1 VVIGGVAPGAIIP
14 VPVPDPRAVLSY
26 PSLLRM
32 PPRTKSAPPP
42 PPRRERVKPRDVSDE
57 MKESFINYSM
67 SVITSRA
74 LPDVRDGLK
83 PVNRRILYAM
93 NELGLTLGRPF
104 KKAATVVGDVLGK
117 YHPHGDSSVYDALVR
132 MVQDFSLRYP
142 LVEGQGNFGSIDGDP
157 AAAYRYTEAR
167 MAAPGVSL
175 LEGIDEETVDFIP
188 NFDDR
193 LEEPSVLP
201 AAIPNLLVN
210 GSSGIAV
217 GMATNMPPHNLREIG
232 KAIIRV
238 IEEPD
243 VALTELRKIV
253 KGPDFPTAAL
263 IVGKDG
269 IKQYM
274 ETGRGRLVNR
284 ARIVLEAKPGSSRVQ
299 LVVTELPY
307 QANKAR
313 IIEQIADL
321 VKDSK
326 LDGIS
331 ALRDESDRDG
341 LRVVIELKRDAEP
354 KKLLPRL
361 YKLTGLEVTF
371 GVINLAL
378 VPENGRLVPR
388 ELGLR
393 PLIDHYIAHRHDVLV
408 RRTEFARTRAEA
420 RLHIV
425 EGLLIAVNDIDRVV
439 QLIKTAKDTPQAQQ
453 RLRKTYDLTE
463 IQADAILALRL
474 ARLTALEV
482 TSLKNEAKE
491 LKARIKALLALLASK
506 PQRMAALAQE
516 ITAVVARFGDARR
529 TEIVADAAS
538 AEVEETVAD
547 AEVIG
552 VLTYGARVSQAPLPS
567 GRARKAAPAART
579 TMEDLP
585 MVRDRLR
592 LSETLLVLARD
603 GQAFT
608 LLGSELPAGAR
619 NGRGVWLKELVEWPK
634 LGLPVLAGVVRD
646 FAHPLF
652 VTMVT
657 AKGQVK
663 RTALSEFRNARL
675 AGIRAIR
682 LETGDRIVGAAI
694 TSGQDDLLIAT
705 SGGQVIRF
713 HESEVRDM
721 GRDAG
726 GIRGI
731 MLKEKDVVTG
741 VAVAGPDSDVCA
753 GTSQGFTKRV
763 RVESIPLTGRGGQGV
778 QLFGP
783 AEHAGVVVGLVTVND
798 ATSGYF
804 LTGSGAALAVSF
816 EELAAVPRAG
826 KGTRID
832 GVAGGTTLVRFV
844 GGKEA

>member
-1 VVIGGVAPGAIIP
+1 M
-14 VPVPDPRAVLSY
+14 PREV
-26 PSLLRM
+26 
-32 PPRTKSAPPP
+32 T
-42 PPRRERVKPRDVSDE
+42 DE
-57 MKESFINYSM
+57 MKASFINYSM

-93 NELGLTLGRPF
+93 NELGLGPSRPF

-167 MAAPGVSL
+167 MAAPGVAL
-175 LEGIDEETVDFIP
+175 LEGIDQETVDFAP

-193 LEEPSVLP
+193 LQEPSVLP
-201 AAIPNLLVN
+201 SAIPNLLVN
-210 GSSGIAV
+210 GVSGIAV
-217 GMATNMPPHNLREIG
+217 GMATNMPPHNMREIG

-238 IEEPD
+238 IEDPRVEL
-243 VALTELRKIV
+243 AELRKIV
-253 KGPDFPTAAL
+253 KGPDFPTAGL
-263 IVGKDG
+263 IVGKAG

-274 ETGRGRLVNR
+274 ETGRGRLINR
-284 ARIVLEAKPGSSRVQ
+284 ARIVLEAKPGSSRTQ

-321 VKDSK
+321 VKEDK
-326 LDGIS
+326 LVGIS

-341 LRVVIELKRDAEP
+341 LRVVIELKRDADP
-354 KKLLPRL
+354 KTLLPRL

-378 VPENGRLVPR
+378 VPEHGRLVPR

-393 PLIDHYIAHRHDVLV
+393 ALIDHYVSHRHQVLV
-408 RRTEFARTRAEA
+408 RRTEFERARAEA

-439 QLIKTAKDTPQAQQ
+439 QLIKTAKDVAQAQQ
-453 RLRKTYDLTE
+453 RLRKTYALSE

-482 TSLKNEAKE
+482 TALRAEAKE
-491 LKARIKALLALLASK
+491 LAARIKALAALLASPAK
-506 PQRMAALAQE
+506 RMAALAAE
-516 ITAVVARFGDARR
+516 MAEVVDRFGDARR
-529 TEIVADAAS
+529 TEIVSEEAAN
-538 AEVEETVAD
+538 EVAETVAD
-547 AEVIG
+547 AEVLG
-552 VLTYGARVSQAPLPS
+552 VVTYGGRVLQAPLPS
-567 GRARKAAPAART
+567 GRTRKSVAARST
-579 TMEDLP
+579 VVEDLP

-592 LSETLLVLARD
+592 HSEAVLVLTGQ

-619 NGRGVWLKELVEWPK
+619 SGRGTPLKELVEWPK
-634 LGLPVLAGVVRD
+634 QGATVLGAIVRD
-646 FAHPLF
+646 FSHPLF

-657 AKGQVK
+657 ARGQVK
-663 RTALSEFRNARL
+663 RTSISEFRNARL

-694 TSGQDDLLIAT
+694 TSGQDDLLMGT
-705 SGGQVIRF
+705 STGQVIRF

-721 GRDAG
+721 GRDAA
-726 GIRGI
+726 GIRG
-731 MLKEKDVVTG
+731 MTLKGKDVVT
-741 VAVAGPDSDVCA
+741 ALATAGPNDDLCA
-753 GTSQGFTKRV
+753 GTAAGVVKRV
-763 RVESIPLTGRGGQGV
+763 RVEAIPLTGRGGQGV
-778 QLFGP
+778 QLFTA
-783 AEHAGVVVGLVTVND
+783 AEQAGAVVGMATV
-798 ATSGYF
+798 AASTSGYF
-804 LTGSGAALAVSF
+804 LSGSGGAT
-816 EELAAVPRAG
+816 AVPWEALPPVTRAT
-826 KGTRID
+826 KGTR
-832 GVAGGTTLVRFV
+832 VAEVPAGTVMVRFV
-844 GGKEA
+844 GAADE